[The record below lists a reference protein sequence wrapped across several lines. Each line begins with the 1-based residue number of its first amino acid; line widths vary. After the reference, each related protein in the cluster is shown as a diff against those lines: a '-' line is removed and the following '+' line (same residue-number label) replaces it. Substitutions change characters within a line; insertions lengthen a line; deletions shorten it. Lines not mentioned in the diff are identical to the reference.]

1 MGTAEESIAVGNA
14 TGNTGKKTETAYEP
28 ENLMAYRVSLS
39 LIDRL
44 FSEGVI
50 TAADRRKSYTIIAKR
65 HGLSL
70 DSIFTEKTCYYSRSE

>member
-1 MGTAEESIAVGNA
+1 MGTAEGNIAAGNA
-14 TGNTGKKTETAYEP
+14 TGSTGKKTENAYEP

-39 LIDRL
+39 LINRL

-50 TAADRRKSYTIIAKR
+50 TASDRRKSYTIIAKS

-70 DSIFTEKTCYYSRSE
+70 DSIFTEKT

>member
-1 MGTAEESIAVGNA
+1 MGTAEGNIAAGNA
-14 TGNTGKKTETAYEP
+14 IGNTGKKTETAYEP

-50 TAADRRKSYTIIAKR
+50 TAADRRKSYTILAKM

-70 DSIFTEKTCYYSRSE
+70 DIIFTEKT

>member
-1 MGTAEESIAVGNA
+1 MGTAEGNIAAGNA

-44 FSEGVI
+44 FSEGVL
-50 TAADRRKSYTIIAKR
+50 TAADRRKSYTIITKR

-70 DSIFTEKTCYYSRSE
+70 DSIFTEKT

>member
-1 MGTAEESIAVGNA
+1 MGTAEGNIAAGNA
-14 TGNTGKKTETAYEP
+14 TGNTGKKTKSAYEP
-28 ENLMAYRVSLS
+28 ENLMAYLVSLS

-44 FSEGVI
+44 FSGGVI

-70 DSIFTEKTCYYSRSE
+70 DSIFTEKT

>member
-1 MGTAEESIAVGNA
+1 MLPGMLL
-14 TGNTGKKTETAYEP
+14 ETP
-28 ENLMAYRVSLS
+28 ERKRKLRMSQNLMAYRVSLS

-70 DSIFTEKTCYYSRSE
+70 DSIFTEKT

>member
-1 MGTAEESIAVGNA
+1 MGTAEGNIAAGNA

-44 FSEGVI
+44 FSEEIGRAHV
-50 TAADRRKSYTIIAKR
+50 
-65 HGLSL
+65 
-70 DSIFTEKTCYYSRSE
+70 

>member
-1 MGTAEESIAVGNA
+1 M
-14 TGNTGKKTETAYEP
+14 ETAYEP

-50 TAADRRKSYTIIAKR
+50 TAADRRKFYTIIAKR

-70 DSIFTEKTCYYSRSE
+70 DSIFTEKT

>member
-1 MGTAEESIAVGNA
+1 MLPGMLL
-14 TGNTGKKTETAYEP
+14 ETP
-28 ENLMAYRVSLS
+28 ERNYRVSLS

-50 TAADRRKSYTIIAKR
+50 TASDRRKSYTIIAKR

-70 DSIFTEKTCYYSRSE
+70 DSIFTEKT

>member
-1 MGTAEESIAVGNA
+1 MGTVEGNIAVGNA
-14 TGNTGKKTETAYEP
+14 TGNIGKKTETVYEP

-44 FSEGVI
+44 FSEGVL

-70 DSIFTEKTCYYSRSE
+70 DSIFTEKT

>member
-1 MGTAEESIAVGNA
+1 MGTAEGNIAAGNA
-14 TGNTGKKTETAYEP
+14 TG
-28 ENLMAYRVSLS
+28 NLMAYRVSLS

-44 FSEGVI
+44 FSEGVL

-70 DSIFTEKTCYYSRSE
+70 DSIFTEKT